1 MSDVTNNSRSEKPPG
16 AGSSSIDL
24 IDIDLFFK
32 ALALKPG
39 ISVVDLGSGPG
50 DYSIPIATV
59 IGSEGRVY
67 AVDLWQGCV
76 EFLQS
81 EIVRLGIVNIEPI
94 LADMSKR
101 LPFEGDSIDACLMA
115 TILHDLKDNQSHDA
129 ALTEVKRIL
138 KKGGIFAVVEFTKR
152 DGPPGPP
159 ASIRL
164 SPEETTMLVEPHGF
178 TRKGLYDLGPCTS
191 LVIYSNTYR
200 VTPRPPA
207 DRMIQDENPGSEN
220 ILDNKL

>member
-1 MSDVTNNSRSEKPPG
+1 MRDATNNSRSEKPPG

-24 IDIDLFFK
+24 IDVDLFFQ

-50 DYSIPIATV
+50 DYSIPIAKL
-59 IGSEGRVY
+59 IGKEGRVY
-67 AVDLWQGCV
+67 AVDLWEGCI
-76 EFLQS
+76 EFLKS
-81 EIVRLGIVNIEPI
+81 EIVRLEIVNIEPV

-101 LPFEGDSIDACLMA
+101 LPFEGESVDVCLMA

-129 ALTEVKRIL
+129 TLTEVKRFL
-138 KKGGIFAVVEFTKR
+138 KKGGMFAVVEFTKR

-164 SPEETTMLVEPHGF
+164 SPGETARLVEPHGF
-178 TRKGLYDLGPCTS
+178 TRKGLYDLGPCTY
-191 LVIYSNTYR
+191 L
-200 VTPRPPA
+200 
-207 DRMIQDENPGSEN
+207 MIFSSM
-220 ILDNKL
+220 